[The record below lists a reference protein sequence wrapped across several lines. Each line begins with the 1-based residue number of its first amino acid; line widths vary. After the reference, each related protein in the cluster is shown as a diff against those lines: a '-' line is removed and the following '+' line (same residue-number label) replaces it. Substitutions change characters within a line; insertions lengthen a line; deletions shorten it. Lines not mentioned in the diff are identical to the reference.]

1 MVKKRYDTPVLEV
14 FEIGV
19 SLLHNASLNSTI
31 DPVKPN
37 AFPGGGEDW
46 DNDYDI

>member
-14 FEIGV
+14 IEIGV
-19 SLLHNASLNSTI
+19 TLLQYASLNSTI